1 MICSL
6 EGVGVELSL
15 LLYAVMENATT
26 NCSFA
31 TVERQKT
38 VVIMYA
44 VFAAIAF
51 LFHITTII
59 IIVRTKAYKLFRH
72 RLTVYLTIGGIL
84 RTTAYILQVVAVN
97 IDLPDSHPVTLR
109 KGWERVCVLGA
120 FMIHYSPYLQTF
132 SVLWTCYFVLKET
145 LSPSQAEIKLTREI
159 VGVVL
164 VILLPILFSWEPFI
178 TNSYGFSGTRCWI
191 VNTDCD
197 SRYGLSF
204 IYEMSINVVPNLL
217 LTLVGLALLLAAIIV
232 LVRKIFARDLGR
244 YFGKALRDIL
254 PMGIYPMIYVLIL
267 LARMIALST
276 GKYTNDIGLSFMVF
290 TQLSSIALPL
300 SLLIQPRVI
309 LALCPKKE
317 IHVEEDAID
326 GYLTMP
332 RKCDYINVSEL
343 HEELA

>member
-1 MICSL
+1 MYS
-6 EGVGVELSL
+6 
-15 LLYAVMENATT
+15 VMENVTT

-72 RLTVYLTIGGIL
+72 RLTVYLTIGGML
-84 RTTAYILQVVAVN
+84 RTTAYILQVVAIN

-109 KGWERVCVLGA
+109 NGWERVCVLGA

-145 LSPSQAEIKLTREI
+145 LSPNQAEFKLTREI
-159 VGVVL
+159 VGVVF
-164 VILLPILFSWEPFI
+164 VILLPLLFTWEPFI
-178 TNSYGFSGTRCWI
+178 TNSYGLSGNRCWL
-191 VNTDCD
+191 VNIDCRN
-197 SRYGLSF
+197 RYGLSF

-254 PMGIYPMIYVLIL
+254 PMGIYPMIYMVIL
-267 LARMIALST
+267 FARMIALST
-276 GKYTNDIGLSFMVF
+276 GKYTNDITLSFVVS

-300 SLLIQPRVI
+300 SLLIQPSVI

-317 IHVEEDAID
+317 THVEDDAVE
-326 GYLTMP
+326 GYLMIP
-332 RKCDYINVSEL
+332 EKCDYISVSEL
-343 HEELA
+343 EQT